1 MQEKMAPSAPMKLA
15 ISGKG
20 GVGKTTLTA
29 LLATSL
35 ADRGYRVTAID
46 ADPNPTLAAALGL
59 PSQPITPLLDLR
71 EEIEQR
77 VGGTDGFVR
86 LNPRVDDL
94 VERVAVV
101 HRGIRLV
108 VAGAITRGGA
118 GCACPQSVLL
128 RRVLEFLA
136 LEHDQALLVDLEA
149 GLEHLGRRSAHAAD
163 ALLVVVDPSR
173 ASMETAGRIRRLA
186 AEIGIAQVL
195 GVANRVRGSSDEAY
209 MAAHLDGLELIGTIP
224 YSEALIEAERT
235 GRQAAAVDDAASGA
249 VARLT
254 DALQTRFRGRSGNE

>member
-1 MQEKMAPSAPMKLA
+1 MAPTAPMKLA

-29 LLATSL
+29 LLAVSM
-35 ADRGYRVTAID
+35 ADRGYRVTVID
-46 ADPNPTLAAALGL
+46 ADPNPTLASALGL
-59 PSQPITPLLDLR
+59 PSQPITPLLELR

-94 VERVAVV
+94 VDRVAVV

-128 RRVLEFLA
+128 RRVIEFLA
-136 LEHDQALLVDLEA
+136 LERDQALLVDLEA

-173 ASMETAGRIRRLA
+173 ASLETASRIRRLA
-186 AEIGIAQVL
+186 ADIGVAQVL
-195 GVANRVRGSSDEAY
+195 GVANKVRGSTDEAY
-209 MAAHLDGLELIGTIP
+209 LAAHLDGLELIGMIP
-224 YSEALIEAERT
+224 YSESLMESERA
-235 GRQAAAVDDAASGA
+235 GEQASAVDGAAAGA
-249 VARLT
+249 VARLV
-254 DALQTRFRGRSGNE
+254 DALETRFQGRVRE

>member
-1 MQEKMAPSAPMKLA
+1 MALTVPMKLA

-29 LLATSL
+29 LMAISL
-35 ADRGYRVTAID
+35 VDRGYRVTAID
-46 ADPNPTLAAALGL
+46 ADPNPNLAAALGI
-59 PSQPITPLLDLR
+59 PSAPITPLLELR

-77 VGGTDGFVR
+77 VGGTNGIVL

-94 VERVAVV
+94 IERVAVV
-101 HRGIRLV
+101 HNGIRLV

-128 RRVLEFLA
+128 RRVIEFLT
-136 LEHDQALLVDLEA
+136 LERGQALLVDLEA

-173 ASMETAGRIRRLA
+173 ASLETAGRIRRLA
-186 AEIGIAQVL
+186 ADIGIAQVL
-195 GVANRVRGSSDEAY
+195 GVANRVRSYADEAY
-209 MAAHLDGLELIGTIP
+209 MASHLDGLELIGAIP

-235 GRQAAAVDDAASGA
+235 GRQAAVVDAAAAEA

-254 DALQTRFRGRSGNE
+254 DALETRFQGRVRK

>member
-1 MQEKMAPSAPMKLA
+1 MQEKMAPTAPMKLA

-29 LLATSL
+29 LLAVSL
-35 ADRGYRVTAID
+35 VDRGYRVTAID

-59 PSQPITPLLDLR
+59 PSQPITPLLELQ

-77 VGGTDGFVR
+77 VGGTGGFVR

-94 VERVAVV
+94 VDRVAVV
-101 HRGIRLV
+101 QGGIRLV

-128 RRVLEFLA
+128 RRVIEFLA
-136 LEHDQALLVDLEA
+136 LERDQALLVDLEA

-173 ASMETAGRIRRLA
+173 ASLETAARIRRLA
-186 AEIGIAQVL
+186 ADIGVGQVL
-195 GVANRVRGSSDEAY
+195 GVANRVRGSADEAFL
-209 MAAHLDGLELIGTIP
+209 AAHHDGLDLIGAIP
-224 YSEALIEAERT
+224 YSEALKEAERT
-235 GRQAAAVDDAASGA
+235 GEQPAAVDNTTAEA
-249 VARLT
+249 VARLV
-254 DALQTRFRGRSGNE
+254 DALETRFQGRVRE